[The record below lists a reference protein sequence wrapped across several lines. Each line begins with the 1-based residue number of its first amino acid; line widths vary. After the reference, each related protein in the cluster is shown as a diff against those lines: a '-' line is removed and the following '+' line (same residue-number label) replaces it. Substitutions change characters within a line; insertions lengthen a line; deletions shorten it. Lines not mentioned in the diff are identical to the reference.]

1 MTEVRREACDGAGM
15 SGRSAGLGPF
25 AWREALRF
33 SGQAPSADS
42 ASKTLKGEVR
52 MFTPTRREFLRTASC
67 GFGYLALSGLASA
80 AASVPDPGVSLLPRT
95 AALAPRARRV
105 IFLCMSGGPAQLD
118 TFDYKPQTGE
128 KPHPGSVES
137 FKRRGDSGLWVS
149 DLLPNIARHA
159 DKICVLNAMHADTG
173 NHAQSFLQL
182 HTGERLRP
190 CPSLGAWIAY
200 GLGTENENLPG
211 FVSLNTSKPSVYSAG
226 CLPSIYE
233 GTPIGVNGED
243 MSTAT
248 IQDVATRRGSVAARR
263 SELDLVR
270 TMSEAHRRDR
280 DDDNRL
286 ESVIQTMELGF
297 RMQSEAPGLLDL
309 RSESSAT
316 LERYGV
322 GVNRDVGTCRAS
334 DFGRQCL
341 LARRFAEA
349 GVRFIEL
356 NHGSWDQHTD
366 HRRDLRANCEATDGP
381 IAALLD
387 DLGARGMLE
396 DTLVVWGGEFGRPGL
411 TPGDGKDAT
420 GHNARAFTF
429 WLAGGGVKPGF
440 VHGRTSDTG
449 AECVEGKVHFRDLHA
464 TILHCMGLDHE
475 NLAVVSG
482 GRRVRLTGVEGGRV
496 VREILA

>member
-1 MTEVRREACDGAGM
+1 
-15 SGRSAGLGPF
+15 
-25 AWREALRF
+25 
-33 SGQAPSADS
+33 
-42 ASKTLKGEVR
+42 
-52 MFTPTRREFLRTASC
+52 
-67 GFGYLALSGLASA
+67 
-80 AASVPDPGVSLLPRT
+80 
-95 AALAPRARRV
+95 
-105 IFLCMSGGPAQLD
+105 MSGGPAQLD
-118 TFDYKPQTGE
+118 TFDYKPQSGT
-128 KPHPGSVES
+128 KPHPGSVTP
-137 FKRRGDSGLWVS
+137 FRQFGDSGMWIS

-159 DKICVLNAMHADTG
+159 DQLCVLNAMHADTG

-200 GLGTENENLPG
+200 GLGTENDNLPG
-211 FVSLNTSKPSVYSAG
+211 FLSLNTSKPSVYSAG

-243 MSTAT
+243 MSKAT
-248 IQDVATRRGSVAARR
+248 IQDIVANRGSTSARR
-263 SELDLVR
+263 AELELVR
-270 TMSEAHRRDR
+270 GMNRRHQIGREEDG
-280 DDDNRL
+280 RL
-286 ESVIQTMELGF
+286 DSVIQTMELGF
-297 RMQSEAPGLLDL
+297 RMQTEAPGLLDIGG
-309 RSESSAT
+309 ESAAT

-356 NHGSWDQHTD
+356 NHGSWDQHSD
-366 HRRDLRANCEATDGP
+366 HRRDLKANCEATDAP

-387 DLGARGMLE
+387 DLRERGMLE

-429 WLAGGGVKPGF
+429 WLAGGGVKAGH
-440 VHGRTSDTG
+440 VHGKTNETG

-464 TILHCMGLDHE
+464 TILHLMGLDHE

-496 VREILA
+496 VREIFA